1 MPDEPEDENQ
11 EPATQHTPKGAEI
24 PIPTKEEV
32 LRDLA
37 KVAKPS
43 RPRRNGSTKK

>member
-1 MPDEPEDENQ
+1 MPDEPEEDQ
-11 EPATQHTPKGAEI
+11 EPKQHTPQGAEI

-43 RPRRNGSTKK
+43 RPRRNGGSEK